1 MGHVRSLRR
10 IGAVILFASAT
21 WIVWPFV
28 RPYFYPPGDK
38 DLIVV
43 LDGYHRL
50 DRAIDRQVLTK
61 SAILLVTCP
70 LTGQPNESQSARRK
84 GSLNVLEGGVD
95 TAEQAKKVADW
106 FSARSWRSKNAP
118 GKVILMTD
126 PHHFPRASLA
136 FQLALGGFGVRVV
149 PVKTSLGMERPLSD
163 LTIWRDFFR
172 LQAWRLTGSTW
183 GYLDPSRFRK
193 KVNSCLASA

>member
-1 MGHVRSLRR
+1 MGRVRLLRS
-10 IGAVILFASAT
+10 IGVCILLGSSA
-21 WIVWPFV
+21 WFIWPFV
-28 RPYFYPPGDK
+28 RPFFFPSSDK
-38 DLIVV
+38 ELMVV

-50 DRAIDRQVLTK
+50 DRALDRQGLSK
-61 SAILLVTCP
+61 SPILLVTCP
-70 LTGQPNESQSARRK
+70 LTGQPNESQSARLK
-84 GSLNVLEGGVD
+84 GSLIVLEGGID

-106 FSARSWRSKNAP
+106 FSGRSWRNENAP
-118 GKVILMTD
+118 GRVILMTD